1 MSPEICRKR
10 V

>member
-1 MSPEICRKR
+1 LDVCRKR